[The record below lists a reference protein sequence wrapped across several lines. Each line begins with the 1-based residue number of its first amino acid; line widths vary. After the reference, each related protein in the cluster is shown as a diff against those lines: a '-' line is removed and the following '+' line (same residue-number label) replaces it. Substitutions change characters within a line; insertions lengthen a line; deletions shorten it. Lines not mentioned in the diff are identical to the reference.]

1 MPTSLDEL
9 TKLLIAFRDE
19 REWRQFHGFKD
30 LLVSLNLEAAELL
43 ELAQWKDEETLRCQ
57 LADPAFRDRLAEET
71 ADVLLYLLL
80 ICERAGIDLGQAA
93 AEKIKHNAEKYPVE
107 KAMGNA
113 RKYTEF

>member
-43 ELAQWKDEETLRCQ
+43 ELAQWKDEETLRC
-57 LADPAFRDRLAEET
+57 
-71 ADVLLYLLL
+71 
-80 ICERAGIDLGQAA
+80 
-93 AEKIKHNAEKYPVE
+93 
-107 KAMGNA
+107 
-113 RKYTEF
+113 

>member
-30 LLVSLNLEAAELL
+30 LLVSLNLV
-43 ELAQWKDEETLRCQ
+43 AQWKDEETLRCQ